1 MPDAFFLEVLLPR
14 ALLATAALWL
24 VWAGARRAL
33 IEWRLRRAR
42 AANQRAL
49 TALYRRVYALW
60 AEMEGLIAGCS
71 EQEVRRL
78 DEALRRRTSAGNG
91 SKT

>member
-1 MPDAFFLEVLLPR
+1 MDPFALEVLLPR
-14 ALLATAALWL
+14 ALLGTVAA
-24 VWAGARRAL
+24 WAVAVVGLLAAHAWVKRR
-33 IEWRLRRAR
+33 ERL
-42 AANQRAL
+42 AL

-60 AEMEGLIAGCS
+60 AEMERLTAGCS
-71 EQEVRRL
+71 EQELRRL